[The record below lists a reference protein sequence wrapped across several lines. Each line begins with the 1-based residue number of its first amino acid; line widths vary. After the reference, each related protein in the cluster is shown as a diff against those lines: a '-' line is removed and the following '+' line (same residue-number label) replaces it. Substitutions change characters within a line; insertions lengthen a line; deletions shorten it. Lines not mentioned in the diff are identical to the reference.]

1 MLARVA
7 TTPSLRRVEGGFLAF
22 SFGEHSTWL
31 AILVY
36 ALQRGGPREVGIAAV
51 ALLVPGILLAPFAA
65 YAGDR
70 FAPHRALAV
79 GYGTQCVAM
88 AATAIAM
95 AANEPPAVYVAAGLA
110 ATCVTFTRPI
120 MGTLLPMITHA
131 PSELVAANVVASLI
145 EQIGLFVGPL
155 AAGLLMA
162 WRSPGLVFWVAAV
175 ALAVACVM
183 TLLLDPVET
192 EVRAD
197 PIGAR
202 EVVGE
207 VFAGFTTLRR
217 QPLLRALVALGAMA
231 GLVKGVGDVIFVTFS
246 DVRLDGGGGL
256 PGLLAGAYGM
266 GAIVGAALSARMVG
280 RGRTSRTLLVAAG
293 LAGAGLLAL
302 SAIDG
307 IGPALVGF
315 GILGAGEAVMGLAV
329 FVTIQRSAPGRVLAR
344 VFGVLEGL
352 QMAAI
357 ALGSLLVTVLV
368 ARTTMGV
375 ALVVLGV
382 GVVGVVGVGVV
393 RLRRFGADTVPVD
406 DAIVERLLADP
417 VLAPLA
423 APTIERLARGAT
435 SAEFPAGTVMVA
447 EGELG
452 DCYYLVVDGAAE
464 VTVTGRHVSDLG
476 DGDSFGEIALLR
488 GTPRLATVRAT
499 TVTLTL
505 VLGRDEFLEA
515 VTGHPRSHRLA
526 SAKVD
531 RHLTT

>member
-7 TTPSLRRVEGGFLAF
+7 STPSLRRVEGGFMAF

-51 ALLVPGILLAPFAA
+51 VLLVPGILIAPFAA

-70 FAPHRALAV
+70 FAPQRTLAV
-79 GYGTQCVAM
+79 GYGTQCAAM
-88 AATAIAM
+88 AATAVAM
-95 AANEPPAVYVAAGLA
+95 AAAEPIAVYVAAGVA
-110 ATCVTFTRPI
+110 ATCVSFTRPVL
-120 MGTLLPMITHA
+120 GTLLPTITHA
-131 PSELVAANVVASLI
+131 PSELVAANVVARLI
-145 EQIGLFVGPL
+145 EQIGVFVGPL
-155 AAGLLMA
+155 VAGLLMA
-162 WRSPGLVFWVAAV
+162 WRSPGLVFGVASV
-175 ALAVACVM
+175 ALGAACVM
-183 TLLLDPVET
+183 ALLVEPVET
-192 EVRAD
+192 GMRAE
-197 PIGAR
+197 PVGIR
-202 EVVGE
+202 EMVQE

-217 QPLLRALVALGAMA
+217 QPLLRTLVALGAVV
-231 GLVKGVGDVIFVTFS
+231 GLVMGVGDVIFVTFA
-246 DVRLDGGGGL
+246 DLRLDGGGGL
-256 PGLLAGAYGM
+256 PGLLAGAYGI
-266 GAIVGAALSARMVG
+266 GAIIGAAASARVIG
-280 RGRTSRTLLVAAG
+280 RGRASGVLLVAAG
-293 LAGAGLLAL
+293 LAGVGLLAL

-307 IGPALVGF
+307 TGPAVLGF
-315 GILGAGEAVMGLAV
+315 GVLGAGEAVMGLAV
-329 FVTIQRSAPGRVLAR
+329 SVTIQRSTPGRLLAR

-368 ARTTMGV
+368 ARTSMGV
-375 ALVVLGV
+375 ALVVLAG
-382 GVVGVVGVGVV
+382 GVVGAVAVGVV
-393 RLRRFGADTVPVD
+393 RLRRFGADSVPVD

-423 APTIERLARGAT
+423 APTIERLARGAR
-435 SAEFPAGTVMVA
+435 SAEFSAGAVMVA

-452 DCYYLVVDGAAE
+452 DCYYLVVDGLAE
-464 VTVTGRHVSDLG
+464 VTVTGRHMSELG
-476 DGDSFGEIALLR
+476 KGDSFGEIALLR

-499 TVTLTL
+499 TVTRTL